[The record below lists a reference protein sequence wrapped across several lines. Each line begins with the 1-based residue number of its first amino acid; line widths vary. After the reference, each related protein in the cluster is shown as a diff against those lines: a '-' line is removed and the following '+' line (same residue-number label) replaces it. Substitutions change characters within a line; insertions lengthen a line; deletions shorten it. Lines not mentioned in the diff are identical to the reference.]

1 MDDLSALRLQLEWG
15 ADEALEAAPTD
26 RFAATAARAGR
37 PTGEPPE
44 APLGGS
50 AEPASRAAAWESA
63 AILPMTTAAPLATLP
78 PPALPP
84 PPVALAQSLA
94 AAARSVEEL
103 HAALAAFEGC
113 ALRTTATH
121 TVFADG
127 NPQAGLV
134 FIGEAP
140 GAEEDRSGRPFVG
153 PAGQF
158 LDRMLASIGLTRAD
172 YLITNVVPWRPPGNR
187 NPTEQEIQACL
198 PFLLRHLALLAPR
211 RLVLLGKMSSNALT
225 GSTQGITRLR
235 GTWMSA
241 QLPGVAEPIPA
252 LPMLHPAYLLRQ
264 PGAKRHA
271 WADLITLRRALD
283 ADSRMVSVPP

>member
-1 MDDLSALRLQLEWG
+1 MNDLSALRLQQEWG
-15 ADEALEAAPTD
+15 ADEALEAAPVD
-26 RFAATAARAGR
+26 RFAARAARPLAGQ
-37 PTGEPPE
+37 PDT
-44 APLGGS
+44 S
-50 AEPASRAAAWESA
+50 AEAEQRPAERASA
-63 AILPMTTAAPLATLP
+63 AILPMAQAAPAAPTL
-78 PPALPP
+78 P

-103 HAALAAFEGC
+103 HAALAAFTGC
-113 ALRTTATH
+113 ALRATATQ

-134 FIGEAP
+134 FVGEAP

-198 PFLLRHLALLAPR
+198 PFLLRHIALLRPR

-235 GTWMSA
+235 GNWMPA
-241 QLPGVAEPIPA
+241 PIPGLDEPIPA

-264 PGAKRHA
+264 PGAKRQA

-283 ADSRMVSVPP
+283 ADAGVLPVDPRISVPP